1 MCVWHVQGDLQ
12 GLPPQYKITPK
23 DDKHRRN
30 PSLPLLTLSNTIQP
44 PYNPPPTS
52 KQPPAPSKL
61 FAQEHKHPFEG
72 RTKDFW
78 QKSAKQIGNWGSD
91 FSDQL
96 EWLGFREQ
104 FTRKNLFDIF
114 FG

>member
-44 PYNPPPTS
+44 PSNPL
-52 KQPPAPSKL
+52 QPPNNLQHPPNSLLRSTSIPLRGEQRIFGKSPPNKL
-61 FAQEHKHPFEG
+61 E
-72 RTKDFW
+72 
-78 QKSAKQIGNWGSD
+78 IGGATFLTSWSG
-91 FSDQL
+91 
-96 EWLGFREQ
+96 
-104 FTRKNLFDIF
+104 
-114 FG
+114 

>member
-44 PYNPPPTS
+44 PPNLQTTS
-52 KQPPAPSKL
+52 STLQTLCSG
-61 FAQEHKHPFEG
+61 AQA
-72 RTKDFW
+72 
-78 QKSAKQIGNWGSD
+78 S
-91 FSDQL
+91 L
-96 EWLGFREQ
+96 
-104 FTRKNLFDIF
+104 
-114 FG
+114 

>member
-1 MCVWHVQGDLQ
+1 MCAWHVQGDLQ

-30 PSLPLLTLSNTIQP
+30 PSLPLLTLSNTIRP
-44 PYNPPPTS
+44 PSNPLPTS

-72 RTKDFW
+72 ENKGFL
-78 QKSAKQIGNWGSD
+78 AKVRQTNWK
-91 FSDQL
+91 
-96 EWLGFREQ
+96 LGER
-104 FTRKNLFDIF
+104 LF
-114 FG
+114 